1 MTQPHLRIGFFSDFY
16 LPVVSGI
23 ATSMQLLTQ
32 GLRDAG
38 HDVTI
43 FAPRFPDYEDEEPKV
58 RRVPSFRYMTLPE
71 VYVAVPGTPRT
82 TWALRSLELDV
93 VHVHSPLTVGMMAYI
108 TARAKRLPLVYT
120 YHTSLTDYTH
130 YMKVVG
136 GTRPAYHA
144 ARWFSAATANL
155 SDQVV
160 VPSKKFKRLLESQN
174 VHRPVHAIPNGID
187 LSNFL
192 IATQPGRFRLR
203 LGLEAGAPLLVF
215 VGRIDPEKNIDF
227 LMDAFERIAARI
239 PNVHFALAGDGAA
252 RPGLQAKA
260 ATLSA
265 RKRVHFLGMLDR
277 ADLPDLLHDSTMFI
291 SASTTETQC
300 LSMVEAIATGL
311 PVVTVQDE
319 AFEGIVENGGNGH
332 TVPLDLQVFT
342 DKVCDLVADHPRLE
356 RYRRRSFEMSK
367 RFSIETQVNTM
378 VELYRTA
385 INSAKSSSRIFVL

>member
-1 MTQPHLRIGFFSDFY
+1 MSQPHLRIGFFSDFY

-43 FAPRFPDYEDEEPKV
+43 FAPRFPNYEDDEPKV
-58 RRVPSFRYMTLPE
+58 RRVPSFRYMSLPE

-174 VHRPVHAIPNGID
+174 VHRPVHAISNGID
-187 LSNFL
+187 LSNFRA
-192 IATQPGRFRLR
+192 ATHPGRFRLQ
-203 LGLEAGAPLLVF
+203 LGLGADSPLLIF

-227 LMDAFERIAARI
+227 LLDAFERVAERF
-239 PNVHFALAGDGAA
+239 PNAHFALAGDGAA
-252 RPGLQAKA
+252 RPGLEAKA
-260 ATLSA
+260 ASLASV
-265 RKRVHFLGMLDR
+265 KRIHFLGMMDR
-277 ADLPDLLHDSTMFI
+277 ADLPDLLHDSTMFL
-291 SASTTETQC
+291 SASVTETQC

-311 PVVTVQDE
+311 PVVAVRDE
-319 AFEGIVENGGNGH
+319 AFEGIVEEGGNGH
-332 TVPLDLQVFT
+332 TVPMDLQTFT
-342 DKVCDLVADHPRLE
+342 DKVCDLLADRPRLE
-356 RYRRRSFEMSK
+356 RYSQRSYELSAN
-367 RFSIETQVNTM
+367 FSIETQVQKM
-378 VELYRTA
+378 LKLYRAA
-385 INSAKSSSRIFVL
+385 IHSAKTSNRLFAL

>member
-1 MTQPHLRIGFFSDFY
+1 MRPSHLRIGFFSDFY

-23 ATSMQLLTQ
+23 ATSMQLLAQ

-43 FAPRFPDYEDEEPKV
+43 FAPRFPNYEDDEPKV
-58 RRVPSFRYMTLPE
+58 RRVPSFRYMSLPE

-93 VHVHSPLTVGMMAYI
+93 IHVHSPLTVGMMAYI

-187 LSNFL
+187 IANFR
-192 IATQPGRFRLR
+192 TSTRPGHYRLR
-203 LGLEAGAPLLVF
+203 LGLEADAPLLVF

-227 LMDAFERIAARI
+227 LMDAFERVAARF

-252 RPGLQAKA
+252 RAGLEVKA
-260 ATLSA
+260 ASLSA
-265 RKRVHFLGMLDR
+265 AKRVHFLGMMDR
-277 ADLPDLLHDSTMFI
+277 ADLPALLHDSTMFL

-300 LSMVEAIATGL
+300 LSMVEAIAAGL
-311 PVVTVQDE
+311 PVVAVRDE
-319 AFEGIVENGGNGH
+319 AFEGIVEDGGNGH
-332 TVPLDLQVFT
+332 TVPGDLQTFT
-342 DKVCDLVADHPRLE
+342 DKVCDLLADRPRLE
-356 RYRRRSFEMSK
+356 RYSK
-367 RFSIETQVNTM
+367 RSYELSENFSIETQVNTM
-378 VELYRTA
+378 VQLYRTA
-385 INSAKSSSRIFVL
+385 INTARNNSRIFVL